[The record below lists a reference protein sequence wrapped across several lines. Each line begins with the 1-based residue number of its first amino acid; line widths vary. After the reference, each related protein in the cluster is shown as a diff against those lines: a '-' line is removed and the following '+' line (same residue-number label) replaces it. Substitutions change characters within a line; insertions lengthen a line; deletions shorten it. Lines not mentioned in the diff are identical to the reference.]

1 MGQVGLTPLSPTCPT
16 RPSEPPGE
24 PTGAEARLSYR
35 CGRTV
40 RRKMEPMDPANL
52 LGALVRG
59 ALIGKPRKRGGK
71 ALRYLTGGGG
81 GGLVNAATMVTAA
94 GVAWGLFE
102 TWQNQQGQGQAAGG
116 GQWGGGAQT
125 ATPMPAYQAQ
135 PTSPVSQPP
144 VPGTAPMPGGL
155 QVPPPLPGT
164 APVAPAAA
172 PAADIPPAI
181 LRMVRLTVSAARA
194 DGTLSGEERESIL
207 AQARTVGAEA
217 FVLGE
222 LDRAAPLSDIVA
234 GVTDSREK
242 QALYTLAFSIVRADE
257 SVTGPERIYLAQ
269 LAALLGLDA
278 AATAQLE
285 QDTAS
290 RIDAQ
295 RESH

>member
-1 MGQVGLTPLSPTCPT
+1 
-16 RPSEPPGE
+16 
-24 PTGAEARLSYR
+24 
-35 CGRTV
+35 
-40 RRKMEPMDPANL
+40 MDPANL

-81 GGLVNAATMVTAA
+81 GLVNAATMMTAA

-102 TWQNQQGQGQAAGG
+102 TWQNQQGQGQATGSA
-116 GQWGGGAQT
+116 GQWGGGAT
-125 ATPMPAYQAQ
+125 APAPAYQPPPA
-135 PTSPVSQPP
+135 SPAAQPP
-144 VPGTAPMPGGL
+144 VPTTAPPSGGFA
-155 QVPPPLPGT
+155 VPPPLPGAA
-164 APVAPAAA
+164 APPQAAA

-194 DGTLSGEERESIL
+194 DGTLGGDEREAIL

-222 LDRAAPLSDIVA
+222 LDRATPLSEIVA
-234 GVTDSREK
+234 GVTDAREQ

-278 AATAQLE
+278 ATTAQLE
-285 QDTAS
+285 QDTAR

-295 RESH
+295 DESH